1 MKDPKP
7 VLAKPAMKK
16 EIPNSFFPKLEAV
29 TKSPT
34 NAKIAP
40 KTQVSKALTTSLFTL
55 TCFKYFV
62 YPLN

>member
-7 VLAKPAMKK
+7 VLAKPAIKK
-16 EIPNSFFPKLEAV
+16 EIPNSVFPKLHAE

-40 KTQVSKALTTSLFTL
+40 KTQVSKALTTQQFMVNFL
-55 TCFKYFV
+55 KAFV
-62 YPLN
+62 IPPN